1 MNNRYSF
8 KQMFWA
14 YTFCAMPF
22 LILAGILSFFNVTPV
37 EFNGTP
43 RYGLQGFFIA
53 VIFIPFTGLILTC
66 TNWLALNF
74 GNFLYSAFLNAIK
87 KR

>member
-8 KQMFWA
+8 KLMFWA

-22 LILAGILSFFNVTPV
+22 LILAGILSFFNVTPIV
-37 EFNGTP
+37 FNGNAQ
-43 RYGLQGFFIA
+43 YGLQGFALAI
-53 VIFIPFTGLILTC
+53 IFIPFTGLILSC

-74 GNFLYSAFLNAIK
+74 GGFLFNAFLKAINK
-87 KR
+87 K